1 MANSTVTTPERA
13 NIVKMVGKKSYTP
26 AAKEAIILSRKL
38 GSAELSRIMDDVKV
52 VLDEQSLFAFMNAL
66 ILEFRIRE
74 RSSMF
79 EKYPKYVNVLRFSCR
94 EALRLIESLAVQL
107 EYPGCEVGVKDLTT
121 LDGEW
126 ISVRV
131 LKKRR
136 SKCGRKRESKKFAAS
151 ER

>member
-1 MANSTVTTPERA
+1 MAN
-13 NIVKMVGKKSYTP
+13 IK
-26 AAKEAIILSRKL
+26 AIL
-38 GSAELSRIMDDVKV
+38 GTKFLMH
-52 VLDEQSLFAFMNAL
+52 FMGSL
-66 ILEFRIRE
+66 ILQFKRNE
-74 RSSMF
+74 RSVMGK
-79 EKYPKYVNVLRFSCR
+79 KYPKYVNVLRFSNR

-107 EYPGCEVGVKDLTT
+107 TVQLEYPDSDLGMKDLTT